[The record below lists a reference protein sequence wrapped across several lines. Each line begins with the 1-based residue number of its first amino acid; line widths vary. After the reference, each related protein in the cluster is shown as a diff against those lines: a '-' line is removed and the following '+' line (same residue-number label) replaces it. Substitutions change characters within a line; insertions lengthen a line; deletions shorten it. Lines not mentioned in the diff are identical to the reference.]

1 MSKSNVQKLA
11 IKDVITEDWLIE
23 EVWAIEIIKRIEKL
37 VNMKDLIY

>member
-23 EVWAIEIIKRIEKL
+23 EVRAIEIIKRIEKL